1 MQCNPIN
8 RSYCLWNWSTIL
20 NAYLNNTK
28 AAQSISVFYSKNWAN
43 VISNFWFRV
52 FLGASAP
59 IGNFL
64 GLDLDIRHINLCR
77 W

>member
-1 MQCNPIN
+1 M
-8 RSYCLWNWSTIL
+8 
-20 NAYLNNTK
+20 
-28 AAQSISVFYSKNWAN
+28 SVFYSKNWAN